1 MADAVHLQP
10 VAAQGQQQPAAPHRP
25 VGEQQRPLSQPSQ
38 FRQLPCGILQGLRRE
53 IPPERRRKELPG
65 GRRRQHGHRLPRGI
79 PQAVA
84 AVVEGCEGY
93 FPACPADPQPQV
105 LPRHPLPGRRPED
118 HAQHQVGCQGGDKQ
132 HPEIHPG
139 IEDAPLHR
147 HPAGEEPQGQHAA
160 RHAAGEG
167 EEQQRPPK
175 ETPLSAEGND
185 CHQKARQKLSRPGG
199 EPPQPRQ
206 EDRSGVA
213 PAEERRETAAPP
225 PRRDTGEQLRPP
237 EEKVV
242 HGGIQQE
249 YAVQIHHR
257 HPLTPFPAGP
267 LYPAPGG
274 KTVAKGGRAKQ
285 KPSGSVRTAWGDI
298 PF

>member
-1 MADAVHLQP
+1 MPPQ
-10 VAAQGQQQPAAPHRP
+10 
-25 VGEQQRPLSQPSQ
+25 
-38 FRQLPCGILQGLRRE
+38 LRRE
-53 IPPERRRKELPG
+53 EPP
-65 GRRRQHGHRLPRGI
+65 GRLRRQDGHGPPAGI
-79 PQAVA
+79 PEGVA
-84 AVVEGCEGY
+84 AVVEGGEGDLTAI
-93 FPACPADPQPQV
+93 PMDAQGQA
-105 LPRHPLPGRRPED
+105 LALHPLPCRRPED
-118 HAQHQVGCQGGDKQ
+118 DAQQKVGREGRDEQ
-132 HPEIHPG
+132 HPQVHPG
-139 IEDAPLHR
+139 VENAPLHR
-147 HPAGEEPQGQHAA
+147 HPVGEHPQRQHAA

-167 EEQQRPPK
+167 EEQQHPPK
-175 ETPLSAEGND
+175 ETPLSAKGND

-285 KPSGSVRTAWGDI
+285 KPSGSGRTAWGDI
-298 PF
+298 PFGGTAQLGYCQPRPLSSLRLRFMSSPTTSLAGLPW